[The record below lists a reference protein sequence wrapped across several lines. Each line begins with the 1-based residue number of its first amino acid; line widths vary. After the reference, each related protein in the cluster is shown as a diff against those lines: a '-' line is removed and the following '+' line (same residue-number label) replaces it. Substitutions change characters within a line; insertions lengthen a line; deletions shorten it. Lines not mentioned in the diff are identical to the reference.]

1 ALHLAHLQSVSVR
14 YPRQQRLRA
23 CGFWA
28 TAVKFQLSE
37 PQVGVLLPGDVIT
50 NLRRD
55 ACILCQPFIRQGVSA
70 LVRVPNALLHPISS
84 PMAYTF
90 CAIRGTGHAA
100 KTQVAATHCAA
111 CVAHNLAV
119 DTYSPACWIIACV
132 GPCYVQST
140 DV

>member
-1 ALHLAHLQSVSVR
+1 RGLCDQ
-14 YPRQQRLRA
+14 
-23 CGFWA
+23 
-28 TAVKFQLSE
+28 AVHFKLPE
-37 PQVGVLLPGDVIT
+37 PQVGFLLPRGVI
-50 NLRRD
+50 NKLRRD
-55 ACILCQPFIRQGVSA
+55 AGILCQPFIRQGVSA